1 MSLLQLITLV
11 FLVVVVVVFWQIV
24 YLNLTLLLHITH
36 AKKHENNQN
45 QGLK

>member
-11 FLVVVVVVFWQIV
+11 FLVVVVVVVFFWQIV

-36 AKKHENNQN
+36 AENT
-45 QGLK
+45 

>member
-1 MSLLQLITLV
+1 MSLRQLITLV

-36 AKKHENNQN
+36 AENT
-45 QGLK
+45 

>member
-11 FLVVVVVVFWQIV
+11 FLVVVVVFFWQIV

-36 AKKHENNQN
+36 AENT
-45 QGLK
+45 

>member
-11 FLVVVVVVFWQIV
+11 FLVVVFWQIV

-36 AKKHENNQN
+36 AENT
-45 QGLK
+45 

>member
-36 AKKHENNQN
+36 AENT
-45 QGLK
+45 